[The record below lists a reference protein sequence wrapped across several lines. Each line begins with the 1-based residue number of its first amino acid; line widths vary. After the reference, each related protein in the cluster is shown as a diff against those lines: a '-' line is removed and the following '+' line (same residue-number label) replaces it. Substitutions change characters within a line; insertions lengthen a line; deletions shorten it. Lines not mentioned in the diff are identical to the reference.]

1 MATRK
6 KKIRS
11 PGPFGHSGPTAA
23 EARRRFSPGGSG
35 MTPHEAELHRS
46 FVELSKEV
54 PPSSKKPLALLIM
67 PSGKI
72 HLLDDISYNTLRAAI
87 GGGMVEPVTLI
98 SGNMII
104 VDEEGRMKNM
114 PLNRDATLIV
124 GRQLGVPIVGP
135 MVWIPKANKRK
146 ALK

>member
-1 MATRK
+1 MASR
-6 KKIRS
+6 
-11 PGPFGHSGPTAA
+11 GSG
-23 EARRRFSPGGSG
+23 SHG

-72 HLLDDISYNTLRAAI
+72 HLLDDISYKTLRDAI
-87 GGGMVEPVTLI
+87 GGGYVEHVTLM
-98 SGNMII
+98 SGNMIV
-104 VDEEGRMKNM
+104 VDEEGRMKGM
-114 PLNRDATLIV
+114 PLNRDASLIV
-124 GRQLGVPIVGP
+124 GTQLGVPIVGP
-135 MVWIPKANKRK
+135 MVWIPKAHKRK